1 MSSET
6 PPPAVEIDAVPTA
19 SHAAPTRGRRGRL
32 GSVARPVPLL
42 ALALAASL
50 LWSVWLGLQV
60 RSDNSE
66 ASDRREALA
75 AAEAFASTLSSYDH
89 TRLEQ
94 DFAAVMENS
103 TGTFKSEYTV
113 ASEALRT
120 LISKLHGTA
129 SGKVLNA
136 GLVSYGDGEAQV
148 ILFVDQ
154 TVTND
159 STEAPRLDRTRMRLG
174 LEKQDGRWLISSLDL
189 L

>member
-1 MSSET
+1 MSEKT
-6 PPPAVEIDAVPTA
+6 PTPAAADPVPAA
-19 SHAAPTRGRRGRL
+19 SHAAAVRRERRGRL
-32 GSVARPVPLL
+32 GPVARPVPLL

-60 RSDNSE
+60 RSDHRDSSE
-66 ASDRREALA
+66 RREALA
-75 AAEAFASTLSSYDH
+75 AAESFATTLSSYDH

-94 DFAAVMENS
+94 DFAAVMANS
-103 TGTFKSEYTV
+103 TGSFKSEYTV

-120 LISKLHGTA
+120 LITKLHGTA

-136 GLVSYGDGEAQV
+136 GLVSYGNGEAQV

-159 STEAPRLDRTRMRLG
+159 STKQPRLDRTRMRLG